1 LAPCPHEKYNEFFAS
16 PSPKDFK
23 NARHT
28 QLRTQ
33 IRLFIGWDFDNKKP
47 MSVQTDAIWCLY
59 FVERPTK
66 RFHNEFNESIR
77 SKDETNIMG
86 KITNPVLGLQLP
98 VEFFFFDEVQ
108 TAPTPTDSSDPRQL
122 SIARRGYTALLKL
135 MNNER
140 GATYGTI
147 MSIGASFFEA
157 KFNDSNAT
165 HPEQCPLKA
174 LLKLQDTKWH
184 VDNNYPPA
192 CLHKPMRENGARST
206 SGH

>member
-1 LAPCPHEKYNEFFAS
+1 MAPCPHEKYNEFFAS

-47 MSVQTDAIWCLY
+47 TCVQTDAIWHLY
-59 FVERPTK
+59 FVEKLTK
-66 RFHNEFNESIR
+66 RIYNELSESIR
-77 SKDETNIMG
+77 SNEEANMTGKFTNTM
-86 KITNPVLGLQLP
+86 LRFQLP
-98 VEFFFFDEVQ
+98 IEFFFFNETQ
-108 TAPTPTDSSDPRQL
+108 PAPTDSSDPRL
-122 SIARRGYTALLKL
+122 LRIARRGYTALLKL

-140 GATYGTI
+140 GTTYGTI

-165 HPEQCPLKA
+165 HPEQRSLKA

-184 VDNNYPPA
+184 VENNYPPA
-192 CLHKPMRENGARST
+192 CLYKSMRENGARST